1 MLNVMV
7 FGYWT
12 SWWKH
17 PLSFQV
23 LLQLKSILTEEQG
36 YPAQSV
42 VIVHSRHHFEY
53 EAGHVKVHLSWITAA
68 SVSFSRNWWKVSMT
82 PLVITV
88 FHLFD
93 SWIGYDWWLSSFTLS
108 CQGAVNLRDPGAI
121 EEFYSRNIHVGKQ
134 IAIVFHCEFSSSR
147 APKL

>member
-1 MLNVMV
+1 MV
-7 FGYWT
+7 SGYWT

-17 PLSFQV
+17 QLTLSFQV

-42 VIVHSRHHFEY
+42 VIVDSRHHFEY
-53 EAGHVKVHLSWITAA
+53 EGGHIKVHHSWITAA
-68 SVSFSRNWWKVSMT
+68 SVSFSRNKWKFSMT
-82 PLVITV
+82 QLVITM

-93 SWIGYDWWLSSFTLS
+93 SWVGYNWWFSSCTLS
-108 CQGAVNLRDPGAI
+108 CQGAVNLRDPSAI
-121 EEFYSRNIHVGKQ
+121 EEFYSRNINVGKQ